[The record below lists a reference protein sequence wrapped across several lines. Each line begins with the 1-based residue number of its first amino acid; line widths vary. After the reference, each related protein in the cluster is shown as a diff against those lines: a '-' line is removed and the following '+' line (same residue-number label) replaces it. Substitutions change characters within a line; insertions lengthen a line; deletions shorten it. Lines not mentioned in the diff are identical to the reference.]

1 MNSIQKGMVVML
13 GFFEGTPMELGV
25 KRENYAAFSKK
36 IKEGG
41 REQIE
46 ALLPELGSK
55 EKVADFLYAT
65 MQDYHNQI
73 LKISTHVSE
82 EVLER
87 AWGANYKKRM
97 VAWMLNISSLLHMK
111 RIKNDEMNG
120 WVLMDHNSTQ
130 IVKDTGV
137 EIVVGGNGAS
147 LEKLQKKANA
157 LLALNKK

>member
-1 MNSIQKGMVVML
+1 MNCIPKGMVVML
-13 GFFEGTPMELGV
+13 GFFDGTPMEIGV
-25 KRENYAAFSKK
+25 KRENYAAFSKA

-46 ALLPELGSK
+46 ALLPEFGSK
-55 EKVADFLYAT
+55 EKVAEFLYAQT
-65 MQDYHNQI
+65 EHFHNQI
-73 LKISTHVSE
+73 LKISTHVSD

-87 AWGANYKKRM
+87 AWGAEWKQRQAGWM
-97 VAWMLNISSLLHMK
+97 VNISSLLHLK

-120 WVLMDHNSTQ
+120 WVLMDHNSSQ

-137 EIVVGGNGAS
+137 EIVVGGNGTS

>member
-1 MNSIQKGMVVML
+1 ML
-13 GFFEGTPMELGV
+13 GFFDGTPMEIGV
-25 KRENYAAFSKK
+25 KRENYAAFSKA

-46 ALLPELGSK
+46 ALLPEFGSK
-55 EKVADFLYAT
+55 EKVADFLYAQ
-65 MQDYHNQI
+65 MQHFHNQI

-87 AWGANYKKRM
+87 AWGAKWKTRRI
-97 VAWMLNISSLLHMK
+97 AWMNNISSLLYLK

-120 WVLMDHNSTQ
+120 WVLMDHNSSQ

-137 EIVVGGNGAS
+137 EIVVGGNGTS